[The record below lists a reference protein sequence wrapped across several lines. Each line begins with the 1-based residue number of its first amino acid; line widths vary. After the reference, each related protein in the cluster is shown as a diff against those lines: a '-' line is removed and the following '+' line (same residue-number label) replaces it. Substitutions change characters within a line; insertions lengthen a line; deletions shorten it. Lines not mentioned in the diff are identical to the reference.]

1 VPEGTTR
8 QGRTAVGRR
17 LVGGATVVT
26 LAGELDIAEFLPLRR
41 RLTRMPGAT
50 LPSVVVDLTQVQFI
64 DCRVLDSFAS
74 LHRSVQRQS
83 GCLRLVAPQSEPL
96 RLLQLCGLDQVFCL
110 YDTLQAAVEPVCARH
125 PSIEATS

>member
-1 VPEGTTR
+1 MPDQAAR
-8 QGRTAVGRR
+8 QGCTALGRR
-17 LVGGATVVT
+17 LVGGVTVVT
-26 LAGELDIAEFLPLRR
+26 LAGELDIAEFVPLRR
-41 RLTRMPGAT
+41 QLTRMPEST

-64 DCRVLDSFAS
+64 DCRVLECFAS

-96 RLLQLCGLDQVFCL
+96 RLLQLCGFDQVFCL

-125 PSIEATS
+125 PPS